1 MKHNWTKEELI
12 EYFRLC
18 GASDEDLKKIE
29 KLIGSKEEN
38 ITHARSYDNRFN
50 EERHGMIINTID
62 PLKPVGSLKIN
73 ESFTI
78 LIYNKM
84 PNMFHRLMARILLG
98 WKYRR
103 VSE

>member
-1 MKHNWTKEELI
+1 M
-12 EYFRLC
+12 
-18 GASDEDLKKIE
+18 
-29 KLIGSKEEN
+29 N
-38 ITHARSYDNRFN
+38 IS
-50 EERHGMIINTID
+50 TID
-62 PLKPVGSLKIN
+62 LPKAVGTLMIN

-78 LIYNKM
+78 SIYNKM